1 MESLLQGTRSPSP
14 GLSRPTHVQEQAAL
28 RDETISAF
36 HQAVSDDGDDD
47 DEFDGGLLTLR
58 EKSKDELERQ
68 EEEYRAYLEREVG
81 DVKSLVQI
89 AEEAGPS
96 STSQPVVDMRPAEA
110 ERPKKKK
117 TKKGKP
123 VKQETDQEFLMK

>member
-1 MESLLQGTRSPSP
+1 MESLLQGTRSRSP
-14 GLSRPTHVQEQAAL
+14 GPSLPTHVQEQAAL

-36 HQAVSDDGDDD
+36 HQAVSDDDDDD

-89 AEEAGPS
+89 ADEAGPFQ
-96 STSQPVVDMRPAEA
+96 TSPVVDMRPAEA

-117 TKKGKP
+117 SKKGKA